1 MRSVPRRERR
11 SRLRNA
17 KDCACRYH
25 SSTPQI
31 FDRLELLDQQLN
43 YALPVSIIFQ
53 AIITTDNYLGYSL
66 SHFLFCGKLTAAFRS
81 LDDISLWIEKGSL
94 KQLIVDMKALPVSCI
109 EALNQLR
116 ALSWQQSDIQI
127 YLLVSD
133 KTPAITQF
141 IRMAGRFFVLSR
153 RQNLASVRKALLSAA
168 EPRLS
173 ESFSRT
179 DWLMIETLA
188 QGASLKE
195 IARQQSVPYHR
206 VVYRLKQP
214 ITLLNLPHRQSF
226 LRLIQQLNVT
236 FHDIF

>member
-1 MRSVPRRERR
+1 MRSVPRRERHR
-11 SRLRNA
+11 RLRNA
-17 KDCACRYH
+17 KDFACRYH
-25 SSTPQI
+25 SPTPQI

-43 YALPVSIIFQ
+43 YALPVGIISQ

-66 SHFLFCGKLTAAFRS
+66 SHYLFSGKRTAAFRS

-94 KQLIVDMKALPVSCI
+94 RQLIVDMEALPVSCI

-133 KTPAITQF
+133 KTPAIAQF

-153 RQNLASVRKALLSAA
+153 RQNLASVREALLSAA

-195 IARQQSVPYHR
+195 IARQQSVSYHR
-206 VVYRLKQP
+206 VVYRLKQL